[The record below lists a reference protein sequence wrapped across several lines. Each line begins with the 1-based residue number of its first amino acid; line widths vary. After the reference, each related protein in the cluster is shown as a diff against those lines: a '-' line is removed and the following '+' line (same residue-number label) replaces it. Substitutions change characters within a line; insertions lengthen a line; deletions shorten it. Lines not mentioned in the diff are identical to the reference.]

1 MAEREPSSSA
11 PSQPGQDDSSSV
23 LGEVL
28 VNQRSLRTGPEVRGA
43 CPTAESV
50 ASFAQSGLQRAP
62 GACSSSLQLLH
73 GFDPLRATRAT
84 AAAAARQPL
93 LPPPASLCECGPYL
107 PLP

>member
-43 CPTAESV
+43 SPTAESV
-50 ASFAQSGLQRAP
+50 ASFAQSWLQRVP
-62 GACSSSLQLLH
+62 GACSSNRQLAR
-73 GFDPLRATRAT
+73 GFDPLRGTRAT

-93 LPPPASLCECGPYL
+93 PPPPACVCECGPYL